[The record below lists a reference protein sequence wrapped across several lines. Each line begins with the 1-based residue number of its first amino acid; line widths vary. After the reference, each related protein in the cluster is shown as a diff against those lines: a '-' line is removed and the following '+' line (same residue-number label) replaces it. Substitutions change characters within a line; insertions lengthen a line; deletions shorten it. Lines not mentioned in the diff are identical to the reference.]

1 MRTGNAP
8 RAADLSDNISCLD
21 LLADLD
27 QDLRLMPES
36 TIDAPAV
43 VNEGCV
49 PSDFERASKND
60 HPGRRGVDGQP
71 RAAAKINP

>member
-27 QDLRLMPES
+27 QDLGLMPES
-36 TIDAPAV
+36 AIDAPAV
-43 VNEGCV
+43 VNDRRI
-49 PSDFERASKND
+49 PADLERASKND
-60 HPGRRGVDGQP
+60 HPGRRGVDRQS